1 MSSGRGI
8 RCNELICS
16 FFKILA
22 TAFTLSGYM
31 EGLLGKCILYSKTT
45 ICESYF
51 HWVGIMIPKWQNVT
65 KMEYI
70 LREASAYIAF
80 EKRQDDKFLFTKKLR
95 QHKYA
100 STLVGTAG
108 QKNGRIERYMMEA
121 LLSVCSK
128 DLTVK
133 VAVDMNLEKIEK
145 KRTLRREKLQQ
156 LSSIFEDDTTA
167 QNLKMGP
174 IKHEFRTAG
183 EDGVLAGK
191 QLSEYVKSARPVP
204 PFPFMK
210 ENLLI
215 TDDDKNRLSNVWAF
229 SRSIKIR
236 RNEEVDASTIC
247 AICETH
253 FIVSDTLLHCS
264 ICVTA
269 VIHESCIST
278 HNTGWHQD
286 ENEIICKGCIY
297 LSNAVDT

>member
-1 MSSGRGI
+1 MKMKMKKDRTEIIRKVFGTKSPSVTEIRKSTVKKVTALAMYLKFDIPIQIQKTDVKNMREYCVKNLYRLQGLSEDVFAALSIAHRAFSARIGEYKKLLKTLIRVVNETFGAWSIRFKIYFVISGLLNFSEHFHNTHENCSRFIWWTQCCSTKEGEYLPAQDYINEMSSGRGI

-16 FFKILA
+16 FFKIIA

-121 LLSVCSK
+121 LL
-128 DLTVK
+128 
-133 VAVDMNLEKIEK
+133 
-145 KRTLRREKLQQ
+145 
-156 LSSIFEDDTTA
+156 
-167 QNLKMGP
+167 
-174 IKHEFRTAG
+174 
-183 EDGVLAGK
+183 
-191 QLSEYVKSARPVP
+191 
-204 PFPFMK
+204 
-210 ENLLI
+210 
-215 TDDDKNRLSNVWAF
+215 
-229 SRSIKIR
+229 
-236 RNEEVDASTIC
+236 
-247 AICETH
+247 
-253 FIVSDTLLHCS
+253 
-264 ICVTA
+264 
-269 VIHESCIST
+269 
-278 HNTGWHQD
+278 
-286 ENEIICKGCIY
+286 
-297 LSNAVDT
+297 